1 MKKEIILQEEDF
13 SYLKEN
19 SDLWVNHKR
28 DNTRFIKFNI
38 TLERR
43 FLRAYDFKDFEMLID
58 GEVPESLKI
67 HLERFKEDMKSL
79 KTDSSKTMQLEID
92 SLKAELDKVPNW
104 IKSIFK

>member
-13 SYLKEN
+13 NYLKEN

-43 FLRAYDFKDFEMLID
+43 FLRAYSFKDFEMLID

-67 HLERFKEDMKSL
+67 HLERFKEDMIFGL
-79 KTDSSKTMQLEID
+79 NSSKTIQLEID
-92 SLKAELDKVPNW
+92 SLKAELDKVPSW